1 VGDEKYKNWGAALGL
16 NLRLTDGTPWNAKA
30 LEIAALKFDIEVT
43 EGSRPIRIQMGQ
55 VDDPAISKLVFP
67 SSFASGACVTKT
79 DDCNYAKN
87 SFVYGG
93 SNPKDQKATAAGVTV
108 DLAKVIFPSWTKV
121 PKLDANG
128 MWPTDAA
135 AAATGAA
142 TMTPA
147 APATGTAASSA
158 TPAGGGA
165 PVYALATGQVIDLA
179 KLSSLQFQVVTDPGK
194 PGPYHFCVS
203 NVKWLKADMTT
214 EVVVAK
220 RMDSM
225 AAASGSAVS
234 TAPAMTAPAM
244 TGTAPMGS
252 STAPAPSGT
261 SAAGNAVFEA
271 AWGVFDAN
279 CTGCHNGV
287 HGINKDKAKTQMMT
301 KKDADDV
308 VKAVTMGS
316 SAGNVMPKGKPA
328 LSTTD
333 IDKLKA
339 WAASRM

>member
-1 VGDEKYKNWGAALGL
+1 
-16 NLRLTDGTPWNAKA
+16 
-30 LEIAALKFDIEVT
+30 
-43 EGSRPIRIQMGQ
+43 
-55 VDDPAISKLVFP
+55 
-67 SSFASGACVTKT
+67 
-79 DDCNYAKN
+79 
-87 SFVYGG
+87 
-93 SNPKDQKATAAGVTV
+93 
-108 DLAKVIFPSWTKV
+108 
-121 PKLDANG
+121 
-128 MWPTDAA
+128 
-135 AAATGAA
+135 
-142 TMTPA
+142 
-147 APATGTAASSA
+147 
-158 TPAGGGA
+158 
-165 PVYALATGQVIDLA
+165 
-179 KLSSLQFQVVTDPGK
+179 
-194 PGPYHFCVS
+194 VS